1 MALGQLPDDE
11 WEVLGDDSNS
21 DEDEYEVIEEP
32 SPKPI
37 PKPEPVQ
44 PILSVQ
50 EESVSPVIPIKK
62 PSFWDRIN
70 EPLTDAPTRAGKF
83 LASKMDQPTLDSS
96 PTGNDSWSDTLKKM
110 NAMVKGFG
118 AGATEGLGD
127 LATRMTSPLELGMAL
142 ASGGASMA
150 RRGGLMGL
158 SRGLE
163 AANMLASG
171 AETIHGAGEVI
182 RPDATLSEKLS
193 GGVEAGLGALGVKH
207 SLPNLKRVAKATP
220 ASLPTKL
227 AAETPELPD
236 LSIGKQPV
244 SIDNTVDDM
253 LDEALANRPAP
264 VQPPVQ
270 QKPKIKVKYN
280 PQTNSLE
287 PDLSD
292 ELTAKLT
299 KSVRTGE
306 PVPQNERISPDT
318 EIDIDD
324 LVQDNFDFNKPT
336 SDYKP
341 TTPFA
346 AKSLDKNS
354 ALDLVEG
361 RQNELP
367 GARVADDGV
376 RAKGEAGDLTN
387 ASQSELPGNIR
398 EPKPDEF
405 QPWGKPEKELP
416 KPTKTQEVLGLSKA
430 LQSIFD
436 LSFPLRQGRTLI
448 HTKGWWKAWGDSIRS
463 GKSKEMYDGVM
474 QSIGERPNFRGK
486 ITRDAEG
493 NIKSVGKS
501 LAQEAGLEITDIPT
515 KREEALG
522 SALAEKIPGIGKIVG
537 ASNRAYNAFANK
549 LRADVFDDLIEK
561 NPHAKTDL
569 TVAKA
574 IAAYVNNASGR
585 GDLGKLE
592 PIANT
597 LNNVLFSPR
606 FAKSRFHMMNPR
618 NLLFSKPEVRNE
630 YIKSAASMAGS
641 WITVAKLAEYA
652 GAQVSWDPE
661 SSEFGKIK
669 INNTRIDPGA
679 GFQQPLVLMY
689 RLMKG
694 TGQKIFGY
702 GGRYDKSPFVT
713 GAGDLG
719 NFLEGKLA
727 PNARFGWNLFNAD
740 KNKPF
745 ETGDQSMKLV
755 TPIFLQGLSELAQE
769 DPEMAWLAGLDF
781 LGVGSNTYKDK
792 NDWKKPTRLLPEG
805 LFPRKSD
812 LTFPLKRPPKF

>member
-1 MALGQLPDDE
+1 MAQDIFSQFEDKDE
-11 WEVLGDDSNS
+11 ES
-21 DEDEYEVIEEP
+21 DPFAEYEVIEEP

-37 PKPEPVQ
+37 PRPEPVQ

-83 LASKMDQPTLDSS
+83 FASKMDQPTLDSS

-118 AGATEGLGD
+118 AGTTEGLGD

-150 RRGGLMGL
+150 RRSGLIGL

-182 RPDATLSEKLS
+182 RPDATLSERGS
-193 GGVEAGLGALGVKH
+193 GLLEAGLGALGVTH

-236 LSIGKQPV
+236 LSIGKQSV

-306 PVPQNERISPDT
+306 PVPQSERISPDT

-324 LVQDNFDFNKPT
+324 LVQDTFDFNKPT

-376 RAKGEAGDLTN
+376 RAKGRAGDLTN

-652 GAQVSWDPE
+652 GAQVSWDLE